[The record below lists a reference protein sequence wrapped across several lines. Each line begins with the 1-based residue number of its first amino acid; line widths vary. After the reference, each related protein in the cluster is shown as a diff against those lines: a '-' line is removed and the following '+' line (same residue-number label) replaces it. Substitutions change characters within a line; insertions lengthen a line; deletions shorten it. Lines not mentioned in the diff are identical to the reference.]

1 MIERILA
8 HLPALL
14 VVQALLAAPM
24 CVFIRHPVATRAW
37 AVLVCGTATVMSAHL
52 LQRTLAEGVISYAV
66 SDWAPPLGIELR
78 IDLANAF
85 LALIVTSLATVVLTF
100 GPGSATRTLPDKR
113 EYLYYTLYL
122 LCVTGLIGITVTGD
136 AFNVFVFIE
145 VTSLSSYALI
155 ALGRSRRALL
165 AAFNYLI
172 VGSIGA
178 TFYLIGIGL
187 AYQMT
192 GTLNM
197 ADMAVRLRPILDSRT
212 GISAFGFVAIGLAI
226 KLAMFPL
233 HQWLPNAYTFAPS
246 SVSAF
251 MAATATKVSYYAL
264 VRMVFTV
271 FGASFVFG
279 AMHFDWLLIP
289 AALGAMFVGS
299 TAAIFQTNIKR
310 MLAYS
315 SIAQLGYMCL
325 GLALNNVNGLA
336 AGLMH
341 MLNHAVTKG
350 GLFLVVGCIT
360 YRLHSARID
369 DMAGLGRRMPI
380 VAAAFVVGGMGLIGV
395 PGTAGF
401 ISKWYLVLGALERGM
416 WPLAVLILLSS
427 LLAVAYVWRVIEV
440 MYLRPPPEGV
450 TTERAPLSMWLP
462 AWLLIGASVYLG
474 LDTNLTVGVAVR
486 AARQLLGAP

>member
-1 MIERILA
+1 MDHILA
-8 HLPALL
+8 HLPPLL
-14 VVQALLAAPM
+14 VALPLLAAPL
-24 CVFIRHPVATRAW
+24 CVFIRHPIATRAW
-37 AVLVCGTATVMSAHL
+37 AVLVCGTATVMSTHL
-52 LQRTLAEGVISYAV
+52 LQRTLLEGVIDYTV
-66 SDWAPPLGIELR
+66 SDWAPPEGIALR
-78 IDLANAF
+78 VDVTNALLAVV
-85 LALIVTSLATVVLTF
+85 VTALATVVLTF

-145 VTSLSSYALI
+145 ITSLSSYALI
-155 ALGRSRRALL
+155 ALGRSRRALI

-197 ADMAVRLRPILDSRT
+197 ADMALRLSPILDSRT
-212 GISAFGFVAIGLAI
+212 GISAFAFVAIGLSI
-226 KLAMFPL
+226 KLALFPL

-251 MAATATKVSYYAL
+251 MAATATKVSYYVL
-264 VRMVFTV
+264 VRMVYTV
-271 FGASFVFG
+271 FGAGFVFG

-289 AALGAMFVGS
+289 AALAAMFVGS

-315 SIAQLGYMCL
+315 SIAQLGYMSL
-325 GLALNNVNGLA
+325 GLALNNVNGLSS
-336 AGLMH
+336 GLMH
-341 MLNHAVTKG
+341 MVNHALTKG
-350 GLFLVVGCIT
+350 GLFLIVGCIS
-360 YRLHSARID
+360 YRLSSARIE
-369 DMAGLGRRMPI
+369 DMAGLGRRMPL
-380 VAAAFVVGGMGLIGV
+380 VGAGFVVGGLGLIGV

-401 ISKWYLVLGALERGM
+401 ISKWYLVLGALDKGY

-440 MYLRPPPEGV
+440 MYLRPAPAGA
-450 TTERAPLSMWLP
+450 TTEPTPLSMWLP
-462 AWLLIGASVYLG
+462 AWLLIGASVYFG
-474 LDTNLTVGVAVR
+474 LDTNLTVGIATR
-486 AARQLLGAP
+486 AARQLLGTP